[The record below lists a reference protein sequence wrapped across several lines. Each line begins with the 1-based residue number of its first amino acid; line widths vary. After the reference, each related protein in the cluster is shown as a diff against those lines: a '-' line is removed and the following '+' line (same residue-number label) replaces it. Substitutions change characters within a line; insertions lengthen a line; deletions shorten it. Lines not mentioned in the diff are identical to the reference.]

1 MRIGFVQIFM
11 RKSGAQYNA
20 LQTDFIFSSWHNSLL
35 LSSLLIDI
43 TNEPEKP
50 IYVEAKGN
58 LVSIILAHLT
68 IYAHESSSNEQVHE
82 NVHAK
87 RLLHA
92 VGQSN

>member
-1 MRIGFVQIFM
+1 M

-20 LQTDFIFSSWHNSLL
+20 LQTDFIFSSWHKLL
-35 LSSLLIDI
+35 LLIDI
-43 TNEPEKP
+43 ANEPEKP

-87 RLLHA
+87 RFLHA